1 MKVKRLNPT
10 ADTKRTLFLLSM
22 NQCAFPSCLHNIIN
36 ENNQFIG
43 EICHI
48 EAANEGGERFN
59 MKQTNEER
67 RHISNLILMC
77 PIHHKTTNNT
87 NIYNVEKMIE
97 IKLKHEKKSF
107 TVNEITNLSE
117 TYINNE
123 LDKVIYY
130 PSNLENLSL
139 TEDERT
145 ETFFLTAKL
154 LMTKIYNLPRKI
166 RNFYA
171 NALLYADIGDL
182 DISFNPTKL
191 KGIIDIDNTEIENNV
206 SILHKSNLMWDDY
219 DEENL
224 CFWFTTPNKS
234 DDDQIWLLQLIRN
247 RFVAEPTT
255 LIDIFT
261 NLNFI
266 HLEIL
271 KKKHNKNEETNN
283 LP

>member
-10 ADTKRTLFLLSM
+10 ADTKRALFLLSM
-22 NQCAFPSCLHNIIN
+22 NQCAFPECKHNIIDI
-36 ENNQFIG
+36 NNQFIG

-59 MKQTNEER
+59 INQFNEER

-77 PIHHKTTNNT
+77 PIHHKITNNT
-87 NIYNVEKMIE
+87 NIYNVKKMIE

-107 TVNEITNLSE
+107 EVDKITDFSK

-123 LDKVIYY
+123 LDKIINY

-139 TEDERT
+139 TEYERT
-145 ETFFLTAKL
+145 EKFFLTAKL
-154 LMTKIYNLPRKI
+154 LMTRIYNLPMKI

-171 NALLYADIGDL
+171 NALLYADINDL
-182 DISFNPTKL
+182 NISFNPTKL
-191 KGIIDIDNTEIENNV
+191 KAIININDNDIRNNV
-206 SILHKSNLMWDDY
+206 SILHKNNLMWDDY
-219 DEENL
+219 DGENL

-234 DDDQIWLLQLIRN
+234 DDDQIWFLQLIRN
-247 RFVAEPTT
+247 RFFIEPIT
-255 LIDIFT
+255 LLDIFT

-271 KKKHNKNEETNN
+271 KKKHNKYEETNN